1 MAILSNTE
9 FGILRLTISRAHKRN
24 SINAEMFDT
33 MTEALAQAAA
43 DDAVRVVLLQGGE
56 QIFSAGADL
65 DEMRASPDLLDRAM
79 TNFFAA
85 LRHIPQACCCSSDGA
100 LRWRR
105 TLDVALL
112 RSGLR
117 LRSCT
122 VLPALRC
129 LGTNGPFRFR
139 LHHDRRCRPAPRN
152 RKAHAPPSRSPLP
165 KRSTCASSPALPM
178 TKRSTILS
186 PPKSHGSQYCL
197 LMPCQAMKALLTHPR
212 NKALES
218 HIEEEEA
225 VWRRQARSSEA
236 AEALAAFLEGRSLPS
251 GPRIDFSIIS
261 HHSAHQN
268 GARFFLVRAAMT
280 SLRTLCLRPS
290 CPSRRIPAPPP

>member
-85 LRHIPQACCCSSDGA
+85 LRTFPKPVVAQVMGPCVGDALSMLLYCDLVYASDHA
-100 LRWRR
+100 LFS
-105 TLDVALL
+105 LPCVALGQTA
-112 RSGLR
+112 R
-117 LRSCT
+117 
-122 VLPALRC
+122 
-129 LGTNGPFRFR
+129 FRFR

-197 LMPCQAMKALLTHPR
+197 LMPCKP
-212 NKALES
+212 
-218 HIEEEEA
+218 
-225 VWRRQARSSEA
+225 
-236 AEALAAFLEGRSLPS
+236 
-251 GPRIDFSIIS
+251 
-261 HHSAHQN
+261 
-268 GARFFLVRAAMT
+268 
-280 SLRTLCLRPS
+280 
-290 CPSRRIPAPPP
+290 

>member
-85 LRHIPQACCCSSDGA
+85 LRTFPKPVVAQVMGPCVGDALSMLLYCDLVYASDHA
-100 LRWRR
+100 LFS
-105 TLDVALL
+105 LPCVALGQTA
-112 RSGLR
+112 RFGSAYIMTAAAGLPRATEKLMLSEPITAAEALDMRIITGIADDEALDNLVASKVAR
-117 LRSCT
+117 LA
-122 VLPALRC
+122 VLPPNAV
-129 LGTNGPFRFR
+129 
-139 LHHDRRCRPAPRN
+139 
-152 RKAHAPPSRSPLP
+152 
-165 KRSTCASSPALPM
+165 
-178 TKRSTILS
+178 
-186 PPKSHGSQYCL
+186 
-197 LMPCQAMKALLTHPR
+197 QAMKALLTHPR

-236 AEALAAFLEGRSLPS
+236 AEALAAFLEGRK
-251 GPRIDFSIIS
+251 
-261 HHSAHQN
+261 
-268 GARFFLVRAAMT
+268 
-280 SLRTLCLRPS
+280 
-290 CPSRRIPAPPP
+290 PAFQPAD